1 MNTVPTLIC
10 AYCNAARQPGH
21 PCPCGVQQTTGAART
36 RELARHRELER
47 EGVAPRDVKKY
58 IGGRN

>member
-1 MNTVPTLIC
+1 MSAPTLIC
-10 AYCNAARQPGH
+10 AYCNAARPPGTT
-21 PCPCGVQQTTGAART
+21 CPCRAQHQVSAART

-58 IGGRN
+58 ITGRN